1 MVEADVESEVH
12 VKSCQRVLLAD
23 GSRNQGAPSYREENV
38 RLRVRR
44 AGFSKSQFSVIR
56 YDIDFFGP
64 GLPHLSK
71 GNTDPSAPCQS
82 ECGNVG

>member
-1 MVEADVESEVH
+1 MLRAVIEF
-12 VKSCQRVLLAD
+12 CWLM
-23 GSRNQGAPSYREENV
+23 GAETREHHHYREENV

-71 GNTDPSAPCQS
+71 GNTDPSALCQS